1 MLNSL
6 TLRCHDYMTPNRF
19 YRLKMS
25 TNLALFGPSGAGNYR
40 SSICCNSCR
49 GHKWSLG
56 VSIRSCLEKSCV
68 SKRHCPLTDI
78 YLPLSLLFLFF
89 FLALPF
95 FFPLYLIFFLLSL
108 RLGAKSLHCSQEP
121 LQKTGWNLRLLDEP
135 ERVPLCPSASGALFQ
150 VEQLL
155 LATERRT
162 GTRTGTR
169 TSLFL
174 RVAKRRVEMRRR
186 IMKTWC
192 VWAPLL
198 LLPLTSVVSWMFLWP
213 SSLCNAYQF
222 CVSAAQISTNH
233 IQNVSDSESISL
245 ELNWI
250 VAPSCTSGSSDPDF
264 HL

>member
-19 YRLKMS
+19 CFVWGP
-25 TNLALFGPSGAGNYR
+25 NALFGPSGAGNYR
-40 SSICCNSCR
+40 SSICCKSCR

-135 ERVPLCPSASGALFQ
+135 ERVPLCPSASGALFPSW
-150 VEQLL
+150 
-155 LATERRT
+155 ATAAGHREED
-162 GTRTGTR
+162 GDEDGDEDE
-169 TSLFL
+169 SVSASGEEKSGDEAQDNEDVV
-174 RVAKRRVEMRRR
+174 RVGSSAVAATHFCGELN
-186 IMKTWC
+186 
-192 VWAPLL
+192 V
-198 LLPLTSVVSWMFLWP
+198 PLTF
-213 SSLCNAYQF
+213 
-222 CVSAAQISTNH
+222 
-233 IQNVSDSESISL
+233 
-245 ELNWI
+245 
-250 VAPSCTSGSSDPDF
+250 
-264 HL
+264 